1 MTTRPT
7 WPAGWHIDHDGNG
20 DETIWDA
27 DDKPVLTRW
36 QAPAAFDL
44 LASLAREGGDQ

>member
-1 MTTRPT
+1 MTAPST
-7 WPAGWHIDHDGNG
+7 WPAGWHIDHDGVG

-36 QAPAAFDL
+36 MAPAAFDL
-44 LASLAREGGDQ
+44 LASLAPEEEA

>member
-7 WPAGWHIDHDGNG
+7 WPAGWHIDHDAHG

-27 DDKPVLTRW
+27 DDKPVLIRW

-44 LASLAREGGDQ
+44 LASLAPKEEA